1 MSNWDVLSDLSGRTG
16 RYANIASHVFD
27 FINTGG
33 VSSSGLIRDINTNG
47 FLATNS
53 IYSPEYFVRMFDEPT
68 YLTFKIEFI
77 FHNPRN
83 ALYTNTLVEQY
94 NNYDPTKD
102 YTKDSQGNGTSSQIY
117 TLDGNTEY
125 IYDYLPE
132 AFLQDSMIAKNDGY
146 FVYKDKSGYSPI
158 SGEQENKDNSK
169 QLIEYYY
176 SAEDY
181 LGLNR
186 GEYGRA
192 KLMKKIKMILKDLQ
206 DNFPYYFKSID
217 GLSNLNKIS
226 PDKGRRLE
234 DDIVLT
240 IKCYEGIDLKITQLL
255 QMIRKVVWDDM
266 YQRWV
271 LPDIMRYFGMRIY
284 VSEIRTFHEAH
295 ALTENFNFIP
305 KLNVYN
311 FRDDDTEAKMRN
323 ATELPMS
330 VNWSEKAMNA
340 VSEILTASQALG
352 NQFFKDT
359 ELNKFITGENNKFAA
374 YSDIANSLAG
384 AYQTMC
390 ISAINEVMPT
400 ICYEC
405 HMCEFDI
412 SDTVSDM
419 NTLNSTAGD
428 PQEQTIKIKVKQVE
442 DYQVYP
448 LDRNL
453 ASNAQGTAYV
463 LDNHIY
469 GGRKEEDLNN
479 KDVIYSEEDDSIYK
493 GRREKW
499 LTGSTIFSDRLFAET
514 FNGNK
519 RRMFDDARSR
529 GNTVNEMS
537 LYRNLVT
544 EYDDAVK
551 NYFTNL
557 GFTILNS
564 DANTP
569 ISPRQKMYSG
579 DKAKELMY
587 KEESPLR
594 YKRNSLDTFT
604 NVMSMIIGELN
615 YINGRVMSTGYVNN
629 LNNFSRA
636 TSIRR
641 EDLESTLPDIHA
653 AALALQQ
660 TIAKYQESDFGD
672 TNLGTYA
679 LTKHLAY
686 SKATRYTP
694 LGLIAGVVLNS
705 AGTGEVSGP
714 WSATNRYATN
724 EFHNSK
730 SAVGEDKL
738 GMNEAYNNRYV
749 NSPNGARPFRWSTI
763 AQEPS
768 HNR

>member
-234 DDIVLT
+234 DDVVLT

-330 VNWSEKAMNA
+330 INWSEKAMNA

-412 SDTVSDM
+412 
-419 NTLNSTAGD
+419 
-428 PQEQTIKIKVKQVE
+428 
-442 DYQVYP
+442 
-448 LDRNL
+448 
-453 ASNAQGTAYV
+453 
-463 LDNHIY
+463 
-469 GGRKEEDLNN
+469 
-479 KDVIYSEEDDSIYK
+479 
-493 GRREKW
+493 
-499 LTGSTIFSDRLFAET
+499 
-514 FNGNK
+514 
-519 RRMFDDARSR
+519 
-529 GNTVNEMS
+529 
-537 LYRNLVT
+537 
-544 EYDDAVK
+544 
-551 NYFTNL
+551 
-557 GFTILNS
+557 
-564 DANTP
+564 
-569 ISPRQKMYSG
+569 
-579 DKAKELMY
+579 
-587 KEESPLR
+587 
-594 YKRNSLDTFT
+594 
-604 NVMSMIIGELN
+604 
-615 YINGRVMSTGYVNN
+615 
-629 LNNFSRA
+629 
-636 TSIRR
+636 
-641 EDLESTLPDIHA
+641 
-653 AALALQQ
+653 
-660 TIAKYQESDFGD
+660 
-672 TNLGTYA
+672 
-679 LTKHLAY
+679 
-686 SKATRYTP
+686 
-694 LGLIAGVVLNS
+694 
-705 AGTGEVSGP
+705 
-714 WSATNRYATN
+714 
-724 EFHNSK
+724 
-730 SAVGEDKL
+730 
-738 GMNEAYNNRYV
+738 
-749 NSPNGARPFRWSTI
+749 
-763 AQEPS
+763 
-768 HNR
+768 